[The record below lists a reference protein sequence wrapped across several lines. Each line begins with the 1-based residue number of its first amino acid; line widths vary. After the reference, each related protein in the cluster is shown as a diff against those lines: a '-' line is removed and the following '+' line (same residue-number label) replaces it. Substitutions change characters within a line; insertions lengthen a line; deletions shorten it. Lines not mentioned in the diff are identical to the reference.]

1 MAKPKFDGV
10 VEGVRYKPTG
20 EVDWVRVYERRGTT
34 FSDHVV
40 IERDALIQKMKAG
53 KKFVAGQR
61 IPYMASSFNVGDSLR
76 IIEVDGHDIL
86 VTDDLQTNQDRLEG
100 VPLI

>member
-34 FSDHVV
+34 FSDHVM

-86 VTDDLQTNQDRLEG
+86 VTDDLQADQDRLEG